1 MRGGILM
8 TEQDKEIAIQTIK
21 DILHIL
27 HEKRYE
33 DLPSCVDEMEW
44 DDTEEIRECIQGTL
58 DMNDFDAFDEYGVPC
73 NFHPQY
79 EYHHEV
85 KFYERPEE
93 GFDAEYDLTSGG
105 EMVDLRLQL
114 RFLYLEGRVKRIF
127 HTIDPM

>member
-1 MRGGILM
+1 M
-8 TEQDKEIAIQTIK
+8 TEKDKEIAIQTVK

-58 DMNDFDAFDEYGVPC
+58 DMNDFDTFDEYGVPC
-73 NFHPQY
+73 NFRPQY

-85 KFYERPEE
+85 EFYERPE
-93 GFDAEYDLTSGG
+93 GFDAEYDLTAGG
-105 EMVDLRLQL
+105 ELVYLRLQL

>member
-1 MRGGILM
+1 MKGDILM
-8 TEQDKEIAIQTIK
+8 TEQDKEVAIRTIK
-21 DILHIL
+21 DILHVL

-44 DDTEEIRECIQGTL
+44 DDTEQIRECIQGTL
-58 DMNDFDAFDEYGVPC
+58 DMNDFDTFDEYGVPC

-85 KFYERPEE
+85 KFYERSD

-105 EMVDLRLQL
+105 ELVNLCLQL
-114 RFLYLEGRVKRIF
+114 EFLYLKDGVKRIF
-127 HTIDPM
+127 RTIDPT